1 MKNRE
6 KQRENRRNKK
16 CQEKHRPWQ
25 NAEGYNVFTAYQA
38 LLNIEREKRKKSKP
52 STPPRKP
59 PVAISQ

>member
-25 NAEGYNVFTAYQA
+25 NAEGYNDFTAYA
-38 LLNIEREKRKKSKP
+38 R
-52 STPPRKP
+52 
-59 PVAISQ
+59 